1 MAGGSYET
9 IPMEVFE
16 ISEANRKAKCLEIK
30 AYYALDLDNGL
41 TMNLGVNLLQFGL
54 EETRRQLCENIL
66 ADL

>member
-1 MAGGSYET
+1 
-9 IPMEVFE
+9 MEVFE

-30 AYYALDLDNGL
+30 AYYTLDLDDGL